1 MSSILADVFQ
11 QIGPFLKRQPWPCP
25 PPVCRVL
32 ATLICW
38 KLPLVTATQP
48 GFSHP
53 IPSTTW
59 AKSCSA
65 SLRCGHRPGLFLRP
79 KGSSPAQIGAL
90 RFGEIKKYFCA
101 QMGTEFGV
109 GNVALP
115 PLDSRCF
122 MGTCFSVRKN

>member
-1 MSSILADVFQ
+1 MA
-11 QIGPFLKRQPWPCP
+11 IG

-53 IPSTTW
+53 MSLHDLGQELLSFATVWPS
-59 AKSCSA
+59 A
-65 SLRCGHRPGLFLRP
+65 RPSF
-79 KGSSPAQIGAL
+79 KADFGSSPAQIGAL
-90 RFGEIKKYFCA
+90 RFGEIKKSFCA